1 MASSRSCITPSRL
14 YRVARVYQ
22 QSFTSEDNR
31 GFVGRIL
38 EHVRYLTSIPV
49 PMLCDMMEYQYQDMP
64 EFECIARILE
74 LEYSKIARGLY
85 LPINISCRLG
95 NPESG
100 TDATRAATI
109 ELTRAYTKF
118 WAS

>member
-1 MASSRSCITPSRL
+1 MLLGRGS
-14 YRVARVYQ
+14 
-22 QSFTSEDNR
+22 DNGLVKVLHYPEPAVLSGESLSTVVHIKR
-31 GFVGRIL
+31 QISGFVGRIL

-64 EFECIARILE
+64 ELEWIARILE
-74 LEYSKIARGLY
+74 LEYNKIARGLY

-100 TDATRAATI
+100 TGATCAATM
-109 ELTRAYTKF
+109 
-118 WAS
+118 

>member
-1 MASSRSCITPSRL
+1 MHYPSRL

-38 EHVRYLTSIPV
+38 KHVRYLTSIPV

-64 EFECIARILE
+64 ELECIARILE
-74 LEYSKIARGLY
+74 LEYNKIARGLH

-100 TDATRAATI
+100 TGATRAATI
-109 ELTRAYTKF
+109 TILPVFCK
-118 WAS
+118 